1 VAGIFSYW
9 TSYTVSRSSSSSS
22 SSSKHIIKQYTMFH
36 QNSPPPPPYLSYPP
50 FCIGVYLPKEAD
62 STGLVSLDKYVFRF
76 MRSSTNKRDTIILME
91 KNNVVKGGGGK

>member
-1 VAGIFSYW
+1 VWLHQKWPEFFHTGLRTLSAEAEAAAAAAAS
-9 TSYTVSRSSSSSS
+9 TLLNS
-22 SSSKHIIKQYTMFH
+22 MF
-36 QNSPPPPPYLSYPP
+36 QLSPPPPP